1 MKKIFFIIILF
12 QLLLLPNAYA
22 HGFGSKID
30 LPIPG
35 YLYWF
40 GGGAAVIASFVIIS
54 LFVKT
59 KSFDD
64 SYRTYN
70 LRNIG
75 VIDSLY
81 KNKSL
86 LNVFKIISVGLLI
99 LTILTGILGSQF
111 PIKNFA
117 PRLYG

>member
-1 MKKIFFIIILF
+1 MKKIFFTIIIL

-40 GGGAAVIASFVIIS
+40 GGGAAVIASFAIIS
-54 LFVKT
+54 LFVKS
-59 KSFDD
+59 KSYDD

-70 LRNIG
+70 LRNLG
-75 VIDSLY
+75 LVNTLY

-86 LNVFKIISVGLLI
+86 LNVFKIISNNLI
-99 LTILTGILGSQF
+99 
-111 PIKNFA
+111 
-117 PRLYG
+117 